1 MKILAKRKVRRGFAC
16 VILRFWVFHK
26 LKIRHQSFKKLG
38 FGFSTFSESI
48 CLIRFWIFHILKTQ
62 NLSLPKPHRFWVLLL
77 LGVLG
82 FMLTHFICECE
93 VVCRAPPPHKS
104 SRSQQ
109 MSCFPLPPVAAK
121 NLCWKKI
128 VLSFGMRKSKP
139 THKKGGLIDSHPKWC
154 WNTKLSCST
163 TLFFS

>member
-82 FMLTHFICECE
+82 FMLTPQIQKYGPRHQKFSHCLNLSTRLSLKRLSSFE
-93 VVCRAPPPHKS
+93 VGTFRA
-104 SRSQQ
+104 
-109 MSCFPLPPVAAK
+109 VY
-121 NLCWKKI
+121 
-128 VLSFGMRKSKP
+128 G
-139 THKKGGLIDSHPKWC
+139 
-154 WNTKLSCST
+154 TKARN
-163 TLFFS
+163 FSWIENK